1 MDNFNWGVR
10 RQSISRLEG
19 TEEAGEVNVLFTKY
33 LVIAAV
39 CLQGYL
45 ISRIFFFC
53 YLQASLSSA
62 MNSLS
67 DMTPILSK
75 RESRGGVG
83 AEESSDDEMG
93 SVSFQKK
100 YFVYRCHIKKPIF
113 SCSKYPPEVMKT
125 TVELHHLFQ
134 LLLL

>member
-45 ISRIFFFC
+45 ISRIFFLLFTGQ
-53 YLQASLSSA
+53 L
-62 MNSLS
+62 
-67 DMTPILSK
+67 
-75 RESRGGVG
+75 
-83 AEESSDDEMG
+83 
-93 SVSFQKK
+93 
-100 YFVYRCHIKKPIF
+100 IF
-113 SCSKYPPEVMKT
+113 GYE
-125 TVELHHLFQ
+125 
-134 LLLL
+134 

>member
-19 TEEAGEVNVLFTKY
+19 TEEAGEVNVLFTIWSSQLFVYKD
-33 LVIAAV
+33 IWFH
-39 CLQGYL
+39 GY
-45 ISRIFFFC
+45 IFFN
-53 YLQASLSSA
+53 LQASLSSA

-100 YFVYRCHIKKPIF
+100 YFVYRCHVKKPFFF